1 MRGRRFLCWCGAGSL
16 PLGFSGSS
24 EMPSFSCVDDDR
36 NAVMDPRWVFAVIW
50 VVFFLQG
57 MGMGLWTPA
66 LTNIL
71 GSMGL
76 RDWVPWAFVVSP
88 VCALVSPLIGGAL
101 ADQRFSANRLFVWSS
116 VIGAIGLFAAFH
128 VLEAG
133 WHPLW
138 FLGFLGVSSLA
149 GGPSWGLLAMVS
161 MTHLR
166 HGERSFPLVRV
177 GATVGWIAGG
187 LITSHLLRADTS
199 VLSGY
204 ASAGVRFAM
213 AGAALL
219 LPLTLP
225 LGRASSWKSRLGL
238 DAFVL
243 MKQRDHFVF
252 FVVTALYSIPVTAIY
267 MIAPEFLRVLGDP
280 RPTGTM
286 TIAQVL
292 EVVSLIAL
300 GAMMTRLRVKTLL
313 MCSLGLSVL
322 RFAMSAT
329 AGWTGFIGWHLGGIA
344 LHGLCYTLYF
354 ITAQIFLDRRV
365 DPGMRGQA
373 QGLLAMVSS
382 GIGPLLGALVCGW
395 LREHLVADGVHGW
408 DAFWMT
414 LSAMA
419 ALCFVI
425 FGLFYRGRVKDPI

>member
-1 MRGRRFLCWCGAGSL
+1 M
-16 PLGFSGSS
+16 
-24 EMPSFSCVDDDR
+24 
-36 NAVMDPRWVFAVIW
+36 NPRWVFAAIW
-50 VVFFLQG
+50 LVFFLQG
-57 MGMGLWTPA
+57 MGPGMWMPA

-76 RDWVPWAFVVSP
+76 REWVPWAFIVSP

-101 ADQRFSANRLFVWSS
+101 ADQRVPANRLFVWST
-116 VIGAIGLFAAFH
+116 VVAALGLLAAFW

-138 FLGFLGVSSLA
+138 FLGFLGISSLA
-149 GGPSWGLLAMVS
+149 GGPAWGLLATIS

-166 HGERSFPLVRV
+166 HGERTFPLVRV
-177 GATVGWIAGG
+177 GATIGWIAGG
-187 LITSHLLRADTS
+187 LITSHLLLSDTS
-199 VLSGY
+199 VLCGY
-204 ASAGVRFAM
+204 VSAGVRM
-213 AGAALL
+213 AAAFAALL

-225 LGRASSWKSRLGL
+225 LGRATSWKSRLGL

-243 MKQRDHFVF
+243 MKQRDHLVF
-252 FVVTALYSIPVTAIY
+252 FLVTALYSIPISAIY
-267 MIAPEFLRVLGDP
+267 MYAPELLKVLGDP

-292 EVVSLIAL
+292 EVVSMFAL
-300 GAMMTRLRVKTLL
+300 GAMMTRMRVKALL
-313 MCSLGLSVL
+313 MWSLGLSVL
-322 RFAMSAT
+322 RFALSAT
-329 AGWTGFIGWHLGGIA
+329 AGWTGMIGWHLGGIA
-344 LHGLCYTLYF
+344 LHGMCYTFYF

-365 DPGMRGQA
+365 DPGMKGQA
-373 QGLLAMVSS
+373 QGLLSMVSS
-382 GIGPLLGALVCGW
+382 GLGPLMGALVCGW

-408 DAFWMT
+408 DAFWMS

-419 ALCFVI
+419 SLCFVI

>member
-1 MRGRRFLCWCGAGSL
+1 M
-16 PLGFSGSS
+16 
-24 EMPSFSCVDDDR
+24 
-36 NAVMDPRWVFAVIW
+36 NPRWVFAAIW
-50 VVFFLQG
+50 LVFFLQG
-57 MGMGLWTPA
+57 MGPGMWMPA

-76 RDWVPWAFVVSP
+76 REWVPWAFIVSP

-101 ADQRFSANRLFVWSS
+101 ADQRVPANRLFVWSS
-116 VIGAIGLFAAFH
+116 VVAALGLLAAFR

-138 FLGFLGVSSLA
+138 FLGFLGISSLA
-149 GGPSWGLLAMVS
+149 GGPAWGLLATIS

-166 HGERSFPLVRV
+166 HGERTFPLVRV
-177 GATVGWIAGG
+177 GATIGWIAGG
-187 LITSHLLRADTS
+187 LITSHLLLSDTS
-199 VLSGY
+199 VLCGY
-204 ASAGVRFAM
+204 ASACVRMAAAFAAM
-213 AGAALL
+213 L

-243 MKQRDHFVF
+243 MKQRDHLVF
-252 FVVTALYSIPVTAIY
+252 FVVTALYSIPISALY
-267 MIAPEFLRVLGDP
+267 MYAPELLKVLGDP

-292 EVVSLIAL
+292 EVVSMFAL
-300 GAMMTRLRVKTLL
+300 GAMMTRMRVKALL
-313 MCSLGLSVL
+313 MWSLGLSVL
-322 RFAMSAT
+322 RFALSAT
-329 AGWTGFIGWHLGGIA
+329 AGWTGMIGWHLGGIA
-344 LHGLCYTLYF
+344 LHGMCYTFYF

-365 DPGMRGQA
+365 DPGMKGQA
-373 QGLLAMVSS
+373 QGLLSMVSS
-382 GIGPLLGALVCGW
+382 GLGPLMGALVCGW

-425 FGLFYRGRVKDPI
+425 FGLLYRGRVKDPV

>member
-1 MRGRRFLCWCGAGSL
+1 MWVVCR
-16 PLGFSGSS
+16 
-24 EMPSFSCVDDDR
+24 VDDDR
-36 NAVMDPRWVFAVIW
+36 NAAMNPRWVFAAIW
-50 VVFFLQG
+50 LVFFLQG
-57 MGMGLWTPA
+57 MGPGMWMPA

-76 RDWVPWAFVVSP
+76 REWVPWAFIVSP

-101 ADQRFSANRLFVWSS
+101 ADQRVPANRLFVWSS
-116 VIGAIGLFAAFH
+116 VVAALGLLAAFR

-138 FLGFLGVSSLA
+138 FLGFLGISSLA
-149 GGPSWGLLAMVS
+149 GGPAWGLLATIS

-166 HGERSFPLVRV
+166 HGERTFPLVRV
-177 GATVGWIAGG
+177 GATIGWIAGG
-187 LITSHLLRADTS
+187 LITSHLLLSDTS
-199 VLSGY
+199 VLCGY
-204 ASAGVRFAM
+204 ASACVRMAAAFAAM
-213 AGAALL
+213 L

-243 MKQRDHFVF
+243 MKQRDHLVF
-252 FVVTALYSIPVTAIY
+252 FVVTALYSIPISALY
-267 MIAPEFLRVLGDP
+267 MYAPELLKVLGDP

-292 EVVSLIAL
+292 EVVSMFAL
-300 GAMMTRLRVKTLL
+300 GAMMTRMRVKALL
-313 MCSLGLSVL
+313 MWSLGLSVL
-322 RFAMSAT
+322 RFALSAT
-329 AGWTGFIGWHLGGIA
+329 AGWTGMIGWHLGGIA
-344 LHGLCYTLYF
+344 LHGMCYTFYF

-365 DPGMRGQA
+365 DPGMKGQA
-373 QGLLAMVSS
+373 QGLLSMVSS
-382 GIGPLLGALVCGW
+382 GLGPLMGALVCGW

-425 FGLFYRGRVKDPI
+425 FGLLYRGRVKDPV

>member
-1 MRGRRFLCWCGAGSL
+1 MRVVCR
-16 PLGFSGSS
+16 
-24 EMPSFSCVDDDR
+24 VDDDR
-36 NAVMDPRWVFAVIW
+36 NAVTNPKWVFAAIW
-50 VVFFLQG
+50 LVFFLQG
-57 MGMGLWTPA
+57 MGPGMWMPA

-76 RDWVPWAFVVSP
+76 REWVPWAFIVSP

-101 ADQRFSANRLFVWSS
+101 ADQRVPANRLFVWSS
-116 VIGAIGLFAAFH
+116 VVASLGLLAAFR

-149 GGPSWGLLAMVS
+149 GGPAWGLLATVS

-166 HGERSFPLVRV
+166 HGERTFPLVRV
-177 GATVGWIAGG
+177 GATIGWIAGG
-187 LITSHLLRADTS
+187 LITSHLLLSDTS
-199 VLSGY
+199 VLCGY
-204 ASAGVRFAM
+204 VSAGVRM
-213 AGAALL
+213 AAAFAALL

-225 LGRASSWKSRLGL
+225 LGRATSWKSRLGL

-243 MKQRDHFVF
+243 MKQRDHLVF
-252 FVVTALYSIPVTAIY
+252 FLVTALYSIPISAIY
-267 MIAPEFLRVLGDP
+267 MYAPELLKVLGDP

-292 EVVSLIAL
+292 EVVSMFAL
-300 GAMMTRLRVKTLL
+300 GAMMTRMRVKALL
-313 MCSLGLSVL
+313 MWSLGLSVL
-322 RFAMSAT
+322 RFALSAT
-329 AGWTGFIGWHLGGIA
+329 AGWTGMIGWHLGGIA
-344 LHGLCYTLYF
+344 LHGMCYTFYF

-365 DPGMRGQA
+365 DPGMKGQA
-373 QGLLAMVSS
+373 QGLLSMVSS
-382 GIGPLLGALVCGW
+382 GLGPLMGALVCGW

-408 DAFWMT
+408 DAFWLA

-419 ALCFVI
+419 TLCFVV
-425 FGLFYRGRVKDPI
+425 FGLFYRGRAKDPA

>member
-1 MRGRRFLCWCGAGSL
+1 MRLVCR
-16 PLGFSGSS
+16 
-24 EMPSFSCVDDDR
+24 VDDDR
-36 NAVMDPRWVFAVIW
+36 NAAMNPKWVFVAIW
-50 VVFFLQG
+50 LVFFLQG
-57 MGMGLWTPA
+57 MGPGLWMPA

-76 RDWVPWAFVVSP
+76 REWVPWAFIVSP

-101 ADQRFSANRLFVWSS
+101 ADQRVPANRLFVWSS
-116 VIGAIGLFAAFH
+116 FVAALGLLAAFR

-149 GGPSWGLLAMVS
+149 GGPAWGLLAMVS
-161 MTHLR
+161 MAHLR
-166 HGERSFPLVRV
+166 NGERMFPLVRV
-177 GATVGWIAGG
+177 GATIGWIAGG

-199 VLSGY
+199 ALCGY
-204 ASAGVRFAM
+204 ASAGVRMAAAFAAM
-213 AGAALL
+213 L

-225 LGRASSWKSRLGL
+225 LGRAGSWKSRLGL

-243 MKQRDHFVF
+243 MKQRDHLVF
-252 FVVTALYSIPVTAIY
+252 FLVTAIY
-267 MIAPEFLRVLGDP
+267 SIPITAIYMYAPEFLKVLGDP

-286 TIAQVL
+286 AIAQVL
-292 EVVSLIAL
+292 EAVSMFAL
-300 GAMMTRLRVKTLL
+300 GAMMTRMRVKALL
-313 MCSLGLSVL
+313 MWSLGLSVL
-322 RFAMSAT
+322 RFALSAI
-329 AGWTGFIGWHLGGIA
+329 AGWNGMIGWHLGGIA
-344 LHGLCYTLYF
+344 LHGMCYTFYF

-365 DPGMRGQA
+365 DPGMKGQA
-373 QGLLAMVSS
+373 QGLLSMVSS
-382 GIGPLLGALVCGW
+382 GLGPLMGALVCGW

>member
-1 MRGRRFLCWCGAGSL
+1 M
-16 PLGFSGSS
+16 
-24 EMPSFSCVDDDR
+24 
-36 NAVMDPRWVFAVIW
+36 IW
-50 VVFFLQG
+50 LVFFLQG
-57 MGMGLWTPA
+57 MGMGLWIPA
-66 LTNIL
+66 LANIL

-76 RDWVPWAFVVSP
+76 REWVPWAFVVSP

-101 ADQRFSANRLFVWSS
+101 ADQRMSANRLFVWSS
-116 VIGAIGLFAAFH
+116 VVGAIALLGAFWF
-128 VLEAG
+128 LEAG

-138 FLGFLGVSSLA
+138 FLIFLGVSSLA
-149 GGPSWGLLAMVS
+149 GGPAWGLLAMVS

-166 HGERSFPLVRV
+166 HGERTFPLVRV

-187 LITSHLLRADTS
+187 LITSHLLLADTN
-199 VLSGY
+199 VLCGY

-213 AGAALL
+213 ALVAML
-219 LPLTLP
+219 LPATLP

-243 MKQRDHFVF
+243 MKQRDHLVF
-252 FVVTALYSIPVTAIY
+252 FLVTALYSIPVTAIY
-267 MIAPEFLRVLGDP
+267 MIAPEFLKVLGDP

-292 EVVSLIAL
+292 EIVSLIAL
-300 GAMMTRLRVKTLL
+300 GVMMTRMRVKTLL
-313 MCSLGLSVL
+313 MWSLGLSVL

-329 AGWTGFIGWHLGGIA
+329 AGWTGYIGWHLGGIA

-382 GIGPLLGALVCGW
+382 GLGPLMGAFVCGW
-395 LREHLVADGVHGW
+395 LREYFVADGGHRWGE
-408 DAFWMT
+408 FWLC

-419 ALCFVI
+419 ALCFGI
-425 FGLFYRGRVKDPI
+425 FGFFYRGRTKDPV

>member
-1 MRGRRFLCWCGAGSL
+1 MRVVCR
-16 PLGFSGSS
+16 
-24 EMPSFSCVDDDR
+24 VDDDR
-36 NAVMDPRWVFAVIW
+36 NTVTNPRWVFAAIW
-50 VVFFLQG
+50 LVFFLQG
-57 MGMGLWTPA
+57 MGPGMWMPA

-76 RDWVPWAFVVSP
+76 REWVPWAFIVSP

-101 ADQRFSANRLFVWSS
+101 ADQRVPANRLFVWST
-116 VIGAIGLFAAFH
+116 VVAALGLLAAFW

-138 FLGFLGVSSLA
+138 FLGFLGISSLA
-149 GGPSWGLLAMVS
+149 GGPAWGLLATVS

-166 HGERSFPLVRV
+166 HGERTFPLVRV
-177 GATVGWIAGG
+177 GATIGWIAGG
-187 LITSHLLRADTS
+187 LITSHLLLSDTS
-199 VLSGY
+199 VLCGY
-204 ASAGVRFAM
+204 VSAGVRM
-213 AGAALL
+213 AAAFAALL

-225 LGRASSWKSRLGL
+225 LGRATSWKSRLGL

-243 MKQRDHFVF
+243 MKQRDHLVF
-252 FVVTALYSIPVTAIY
+252 FLVTALYSIPISAIY
-267 MIAPEFLRVLGDP
+267 MYAPELLKVLGDP

-292 EVVSLIAL
+292 EVVSMFAL
-300 GAMMTRLRVKTLL
+300 GAMMTRMRVKALL
-313 MCSLGLSVL
+313 MWSLGLSVL
-322 RFAMSAT
+322 RFALSAT
-329 AGWTGFIGWHLGGIA
+329 AGWTGMIGWHLGGIA
-344 LHGLCYTLYF
+344 LHGMCYTFYF

-365 DPGMRGQA
+365 DPGMKGQA
-373 QGLLAMVSS
+373 QGLLSMVSS
-382 GIGPLLGALVCGW
+382 GLGPLMGALVCGW

-408 DAFWMT
+408 DAFWMS

-419 ALCFVI
+419 SLCFVI

>member
-1 MRGRRFLCWCGAGSL
+1 MRVVCR
-16 PLGFSGSS
+16 
-24 EMPSFSCVDDDR
+24 VDDDR
-36 NAVMDPRWVFAVIW
+36 NTVTNPRWVFAAIW
-50 VVFFLQG
+50 LVFFLQG
-57 MGMGLWTPA
+57 MGPGMWMPT

-76 RDWVPWAFVVSP
+76 REWVPWAFIVSP

-101 ADQRFSANRLFVWSS
+101 ADQRVPANRLFVWST
-116 VIGAIGLFAAFH
+116 VVAALGLLAAFW

-138 FLGFLGVSSLA
+138 FLGFLGISSLA
-149 GGPSWGLLAMVS
+149 GGPAWGLLATVS

-166 HGERSFPLVRV
+166 HGERTFPLVRV
-177 GATVGWIAGG
+177 GATIGWIAGG
-187 LITSHLLRADTS
+187 LITSHLLLSDTS
-199 VLSGY
+199 VLCGY
-204 ASAGVRFAM
+204 VSAGVRM
-213 AGAALL
+213 AAAFAALL

-225 LGRASSWKSRLGL
+225 LGRATSWKSRLGL

-243 MKQRDHFVF
+243 MKQRDHLVF
-252 FVVTALYSIPVTAIY
+252 FLVTALYSIPITAIY
-267 MIAPEFLRVLGDP
+267 MYAPELLKVLGDP

-292 EVVSLIAL
+292 EVVSMFAL
-300 GAMMTRLRVKTLL
+300 GAMMTRMRVKALL
-313 MCSLGLSVL
+313 MWSLGLSVL
-322 RFAMSAT
+322 RFALSAT
-329 AGWTGFIGWHLGGIA
+329 AGWTGMIGWHLGGIA
-344 LHGLCYTLYF
+344 LHGMCYTFYF

-365 DPGMRGQA
+365 DPGMKGQA
-373 QGLLAMVSS
+373 QGLLSMVSS
-382 GIGPLLGALVCGW
+382 GLGPLMGALVCGW

-408 DAFWMT
+408 DAFWMS

-419 ALCFVI
+419 SLCFVI

>member
-1 MRGRRFLCWCGAGSL
+1 MRVVCR
-16 PLGFSGSS
+16 
-24 EMPSFSCVDDDR
+24 VDDDR
-36 NAVMDPRWVFAVIW
+36 NTVTNPRWVFAAIW
-50 VVFFLQG
+50 LVFFLQG
-57 MGMGLWTPA
+57 MGPGMWMPA

-76 RDWVPWAFVVSP
+76 REWVPWAFIVSP

-101 ADQRFSANRLFVWSS
+101 ADQRVPANRLFVWST
-116 VIGAIGLFAAFH
+116 VVAALGLLAAFW

-138 FLGFLGVSSLA
+138 FLGFLGISSLA
-149 GGPSWGLLAMVS
+149 GGPAWGLLATVS

-166 HGERSFPLVRV
+166 HGERTFPLVRV
-177 GATVGWIAGG
+177 GATIGWIAGG
-187 LITSHLLRADTS
+187 LITSHLLLSDTS
-199 VLSGY
+199 VLCGY
-204 ASAGVRFAM
+204 VSAGVRM
-213 AGAALL
+213 AAAFAALL

-225 LGRASSWKSRLGL
+225 LGRATSWKSRLGL

-252 FVVTALYSIPVTAIY
+252 FLVTALYSIPITAIY
-267 MIAPEFLRVLGDP
+267 MYAPELLKVLGDP

-292 EVVSLIAL
+292 EVVSMFAL
-300 GAMMTRLRVKTLL
+300 GAMMTRMRVKALL
-313 MCSLGLSVL
+313 MWSLGLSVL
-322 RFAMSAT
+322 RFALSAT
-329 AGWTGFIGWHLGGIA
+329 AGWTGMIGWHLGGIA
-344 LHGLCYTLYF
+344 LHGMCYTFYF

-365 DPGMRGQA
+365 DPGMKGQA
-373 QGLLAMVSS
+373 QGLLSMVSS
-382 GIGPLLGALVCGW
+382 GLGPLMGALVCGW

-425 FGLFYRGRVKDPI
+425 FGLFYRGRVKDPA

>member
-1 MRGRRFLCWCGAGSL
+1 M
-16 PLGFSGSS
+16 
-24 EMPSFSCVDDDR
+24 
-36 NAVMDPRWVFAVIW
+36 NPRWVFAAIW
-50 VVFFLQG
+50 LVFFLQG
-57 MGMGLWTPA
+57 MGPGMWMPA

-76 RDWVPWAFVVSP
+76 REWVPWAFIVSP

-101 ADQRFSANRLFVWSS
+101 ADQRVPANRLFVWST
-116 VIGAIGLFAAFH
+116 VVAALGLLAAFW

-138 FLGFLGVSSLA
+138 FLGFLGISSLA
-149 GGPSWGLLAMVS
+149 GGPAWGLLATVS

-166 HGERSFPLVRV
+166 HGERTFPLVRV
-177 GATVGWIAGG
+177 GATIGWIAGG
-187 LITSHLLRADTS
+187 LITSHLLLSDTS
-199 VLSGY
+199 VLCGY
-204 ASAGVRFAM
+204 VSAGVRM
-213 AGAALL
+213 AAAFAALL

-225 LGRASSWKSRLGL
+225 LGRATSWKSRLGL

-243 MKQRDHFVF
+243 MKQRDHLVF
-252 FVVTALYSIPVTAIY
+252 FLVTALYSIPITAIY
-267 MIAPEFLRVLGDP
+267 MYAPELLKVLGDP

-292 EVVSLIAL
+292 EVVSMFAL
-300 GAMMTRLRVKTLL
+300 GAMMTRMRVKALL
-313 MCSLGLSVL
+313 MWSLGLSVL
-322 RFAMSAT
+322 RFALSAT
-329 AGWTGFIGWHLGGIA
+329 AGWTGMIGWHLGGIA
-344 LHGLCYTLYF
+344 LHGMCYTFYF

-365 DPGMRGQA
+365 DPGMKGQA
-373 QGLLAMVSS
+373 QGLLSMVSS
-382 GIGPLLGALVCGW
+382 GLGPLMGALVCGW

-408 DAFWMT
+408 DAFWMS

>member
-1 MRGRRFLCWCGAGSL
+1 M
-16 PLGFSGSS
+16 
-24 EMPSFSCVDDDR
+24 
-36 NAVMDPRWVFAVIW
+36 NPRWVFAAIW
-50 VVFFLQG
+50 LVFFLQG
-57 MGMGLWTPA
+57 MGPGMWMPA

-76 RDWVPWAFVVSP
+76 REWVPWAFIVSP

-101 ADQRFSANRLFVWSS
+101 ADQRVPANRLFVWST
-116 VIGAIGLFAAFH
+116 VVAALGLLAAFR

-149 GGPSWGLLAMVS
+149 GGPAWGLLATVS

-166 HGERSFPLVRV
+166 HGERTFPLVRV
-177 GATVGWIAGG
+177 GATIGWIAGG
-187 LITSHLLRADTS
+187 LITSHLLLSDTS
-199 VLSGY
+199 VLCGY
-204 ASAGVRFAM
+204 VSAGVRM
-213 AGAALL
+213 AAAFAALL

-225 LGRASSWKSRLGL
+225 LGRATSWKSRLGL

-243 MKQRDHFVF
+243 MKQRDHLVF
-252 FVVTALYSIPVTAIY
+252 FLVTALYSIPISAIY
-267 MIAPEFLRVLGDP
+267 MYAPELLKVLGDP

-292 EVVSLIAL
+292 EVVSMFAL
-300 GAMMTRLRVKTLL
+300 GAMMTRMRVKALL
-313 MCSLGLSVL
+313 MWSLGLSVL
-322 RFAMSAT
+322 RFALSAT
-329 AGWTGFIGWHLGGIA
+329 AGWTGMIGWHLGGIA
-344 LHGLCYTLYF
+344 LHGMCYTFYF

-365 DPGMRGQA
+365 DPGMKGQA
-373 QGLLAMVSS
+373 QGLLSMVSS
-382 GIGPLLGALVCGW
+382 GLGPLMGALVCGW

-408 DAFWMT
+408 DAFWMS

-419 ALCFVI
+419 TLCFVV
-425 FGLFYRGRVKDPI
+425 FGLFYRGRAKDPA

>member
-1 MRGRRFLCWCGAGSL
+1 M
-16 PLGFSGSS
+16 
-24 EMPSFSCVDDDR
+24 
-36 NAVMDPRWVFAVIW
+36 NPRWVFAAIW
-50 VVFFLQG
+50 LVFFLQG
-57 MGMGLWTPA
+57 MGPGMWMPA

-76 RDWVPWAFVVSP
+76 REWVPWAFIVSP

-101 ADQRFSANRLFVWSS
+101 ADQRVPANRLFVWST
-116 VIGAIGLFAAFH
+116 VVAALGLLAAFR

-149 GGPSWGLLAMVS
+149 GGPAWGLLATVS

-166 HGERSFPLVRV
+166 HGERTFPLVRV
-177 GATVGWIAGG
+177 GATIGWIAGG
-187 LITSHLLRADTS
+187 LITSHLLLSDTS
-199 VLSGY
+199 VLCGY
-204 ASAGVRFAM
+204 VSAGVRM
-213 AGAALL
+213 AAAFAALL

-225 LGRASSWKSRLGL
+225 LGRATSWKSRLGL

-243 MKQRDHFVF
+243 MKQRDHLVF
-252 FVVTALYSIPVTAIY
+252 FLVTALYSIPISALY
-267 MIAPEFLRVLGDP
+267 MYAPELLKVLGDP

-292 EVVSLIAL
+292 EVVSMFAL
-300 GAMMTRLRVKTLL
+300 GAMMTRMRVKALL
-313 MCSLGLSVL
+313 MWSLGLSVL
-322 RFAMSAT
+322 RFALSAT
-329 AGWTGFIGWHLGGIA
+329 AGWTGMIGWHLGGIA
-344 LHGLCYTLYF
+344 LHGMCYTFYF

-365 DPGMRGQA
+365 DPGMKGQA
-373 QGLLAMVSS
+373 QGLLSMVSS
-382 GIGPLLGALVCGW
+382 GLGPLMGALVCGW

-408 DAFWMT
+408 DAFWMS

-419 ALCFVI
+419 ALCFVV
-425 FGLFYRGRVKDPI
+425 FGLFYRGRAKDPA

>member
-1 MRGRRFLCWCGAGSL
+1 M
-16 PLGFSGSS
+16 
-24 EMPSFSCVDDDR
+24 
-36 NAVMDPRWVFAVIW
+36 NPRWVFAAIW
-50 VVFFLQG
+50 LVFFLQG
-57 MGMGLWTPA
+57 MGPGMWMPA

-76 RDWVPWAFVVSP
+76 REWVPWAFIVSP

-101 ADQRFSANRLFVWSS
+101 ADQRVPANRLFVWST
-116 VIGAIGLFAAFH
+116 VVAALGLLAAFW

-138 FLGFLGVSSLA
+138 FLGFLGISSLA
-149 GGPSWGLLAMVS
+149 GGPAWGLLATIS

-166 HGERSFPLVRV
+166 HGERTFPLVRV
-177 GATVGWIAGG
+177 GATIGWIAGG
-187 LITSHLLRADTS
+187 LITSHLLLSDTS
-199 VLSGY
+199 VLCGY
-204 ASAGVRFAM
+204 VSAGVRM
-213 AGAALL
+213 AAAFAALL

-225 LGRASSWKSRLGL
+225 LGRATSWKSRLGL

-243 MKQRDHFVF
+243 MKQRDHLVF
-252 FVVTALYSIPVTAIY
+252 FLVTAIY
-267 MIAPEFLRVLGDP
+267 SIPITAIYMYAPEFLKVLGDP

-292 EVVSLIAL
+292 EVVSMFAL
-300 GAMMTRLRVKTLL
+300 GAMMTRMRVKALL
-313 MCSLGLSVL
+313 MWSLGLSVL
-322 RFAMSAT
+322 RFALSAT
-329 AGWTGFIGWHLGGIA
+329 AGWTGMIGWHLGGIA
-344 LHGLCYTLYF
+344 LHGMCYTFYF

-365 DPGMRGQA
+365 DPGMKGQA
-373 QGLLAMVSS
+373 QGLLSMVSS
-382 GIGPLLGALVCGW
+382 GLGPLMGALVCGW

-408 DAFWMT
+408 DAFWMS

>member
-1 MRGRRFLCWCGAGSL
+1 MRVVCR
-16 PLGFSGSS
+16 
-24 EMPSFSCVDDDR
+24 VDDDR
-36 NAVMDPRWVFAVIW
+36 NTVTNPRWVFAAIW
-50 VVFFLQG
+50 LVFFLQG
-57 MGMGLWTPA
+57 MGPGMWMPA

-76 RDWVPWAFVVSP
+76 REWVPWAFIVSP

-101 ADQRFSANRLFVWSS
+101 ADQRVPANRLFVWST
-116 VIGAIGLFAAFH
+116 VVAALGLLAAFW

-138 FLGFLGVSSLA
+138 FLGFLGISSLA
-149 GGPSWGLLAMVS
+149 GGPAWGLLATVS

-166 HGERSFPLVRV
+166 HGERTFPLVRV
-177 GATVGWIAGG
+177 GATIGWIAGG
-187 LITSHLLRADTS
+187 LITSHLLLSDTS
-199 VLSGY
+199 VLCGY
-204 ASAGVRFAM
+204 VSAGVRM
-213 AGAALL
+213 AAAFAALL

-225 LGRASSWKSRLGL
+225 LGRATSWKSRLGL

-243 MKQRDHFVF
+243 MKQRDHLVF
-252 FVVTALYSIPVTAIY
+252 FLVTALYSIPITAIY
-267 MIAPEFLRVLGDP
+267 MYAPELLKVLGDP

-292 EVVSLIAL
+292 EVVSMFAL
-300 GAMMTRLRVKTLL
+300 GAMMTRMRVKALL
-313 MCSLGLSVL
+313 MWSLGLSVL
-322 RFAMSAT
+322 RFALSAT
-329 AGWTGFIGWHLGGIA
+329 AGWTGMIGWHLGGIA
-344 LHGLCYTLYF
+344 LHGMCYTFYF

-365 DPGMRGQA
+365 DPGMKGQA
-373 QGLLAMVSS
+373 QGLLSMVSS
-382 GIGPLLGALVCGW
+382 GLGPLMGALVCGW

-425 FGLFYRGRVKDPI
+425 FGLFYRGRVKDPA

>member
-1 MRGRRFLCWCGAGSL
+1 MS
-16 PLGFSGSS
+16 PK
-24 EMPSFSCVDDDR
+24 
-36 NAVMDPRWVFAVIW
+36 WVFAAIW
-50 VVFFLQG
+50 LVFFLQG
-57 MGMGLWTPA
+57 MGPGMWMPA

-76 RDWVPWAFVVSP
+76 REWVPWAFIVSP

-101 ADQRFSANRLFVWSS
+101 ADQRVPANRLFVWSS
-116 VIGAIGLFAAFH
+116 VVASLGLLAAFR

-149 GGPSWGLLAMVS
+149 GGPAWGLLAMVS
-161 MTHLR
+161 MAHLR
-166 HGERSFPLVRV
+166 HGERMFPLVRV
-177 GATVGWIAGG
+177 GATIGWIAGG

-199 VLSGY
+199 ALCGY
-204 ASAGVRFAM
+204 ASAGVRMAAAFAAM
-213 AGAALL
+213 L

-225 LGRASSWKSRLGL
+225 LGRAGSWKSRLGL

-243 MKQRDHFVF
+243 MKQRDHLVF
-252 FVVTALYSIPVTAIY
+252 FLVTAIY
-267 MIAPEFLRVLGDP
+267 SIPITAIYMYAPEFLKVLGDP

-286 TIAQVL
+286 AIAQVL
-292 EVVSLIAL
+292 EAVSMFAL
-300 GAMMTRLRVKTLL
+300 GAMMTRMRVKALL
-313 MCSLGLSVL
+313 MWSLGLSVL
-322 RFAMSAT
+322 RFALSAT
-329 AGWTGFIGWHLGGIA
+329 AGWTGMIGWHLGGIA
-344 LHGLCYTLYF
+344 LHGMCYTFYF

-365 DPGMRGQA
+365 DPGMKGQA
-373 QGLLAMVSS
+373 QGLLSMVSS
-382 GIGPLLGALVCGW
+382 GLGPLMGALICGW

-425 FGLFYRGRVKDPI
+425 FGLFYRGRVKDPV

>member
-1 MRGRRFLCWCGAGSL
+1 M
-16 PLGFSGSS
+16 
-24 EMPSFSCVDDDR
+24 
-36 NAVMDPRWVFAVIW
+36 NPRWVFAAIW
-50 VVFFLQG
+50 LVFFLQG
-57 MGMGLWTPA
+57 MGPGMWMPA

-76 RDWVPWAFVVSP
+76 REWVPWAFIVSP

-101 ADQRFSANRLFVWSS
+101 ADQRVPANRLFVWSS
-116 VIGAIGLFAAFH
+116 VVAALGLLVAFR

-149 GGPSWGLLAMVS
+149 GGPAWGLLATIS

-166 HGERSFPLVRV
+166 HGERTFPLVRV
-177 GATVGWIAGG
+177 GATIGWIAGG
-187 LITSHLLRADTS
+187 LTTSHLLLSDTS
-199 VLSGY
+199 VLCGY
-204 ASAGVRFAM
+204 ASAGVRMAAAFAAM
-213 AGAALL
+213 L

-243 MKQRDHFVF
+243 MKQRDHLVF
-252 FVVTALYSIPVTAIY
+252 FLVTALYSIPISALY
-267 MIAPEFLRVLGDP
+267 MYAPEFLKVLGDP

-292 EVVSLIAL
+292 EAVSMFAL
-300 GAMMTRLRVKTLL
+300 GAMMTRMRVKALL
-313 MCSLGLSVL
+313 MWSLGLSVL
-322 RFAMSAT
+322 RFALSAT
-329 AGWTGFIGWHLGGIA
+329 AGWTGMIGWHLGGIA
-344 LHGLCYTLYF
+344 LHGMCYTFYF

-365 DPGMRGQA
+365 DPGMKGQA
-373 QGLLAMVSS
+373 QGLLSMVSS
-382 GIGPLLGALVCGW
+382 GLGPLMGALVCGW

-408 DAFWMT
+408 DAFWMS

-425 FGLFYRGRVKDPI
+425 FGLFYRGRVKDPA

>member
-1 MRGRRFLCWCGAGSL
+1 MRVACR
-16 PLGFSGSS
+16 
-24 EMPSFSCVDDDR
+24 VDDDR
-36 NAVMDPRWVFAVIW
+36 NVVTNPRWVFAAIW
-50 VVFFLQG
+50 LVFFLQG
-57 MGMGLWTPA
+57 MGPGMWMPA

-76 RDWVPWAFVVSP
+76 REWVPWAFIVSP

-101 ADQRFSANRLFVWSS
+101 ADQRVPANRLFVWST
-116 VIGAIGLFAAFH
+116 VVAALGLLAAFW

-138 FLGFLGVSSLA
+138 FLGFLGISSLA
-149 GGPSWGLLAMVS
+149 GGPAWGLLATVS

-166 HGERSFPLVRV
+166 HGERTFPLVRV
-177 GATVGWIAGG
+177 GATIGWIAGG
-187 LITSHLLRADTS
+187 LITSHLLLSDTS
-199 VLSGY
+199 VLCGY
-204 ASAGVRFAM
+204 VSAGVRM
-213 AGAALL
+213 AAAFAALL

-225 LGRASSWKSRLGL
+225 LGRATSWKSRLGL

-243 MKQRDHFVF
+243 MKQRDHLVF
-252 FVVTALYSIPVTAIY
+252 FLVTALYSIPISAIY
-267 MIAPEFLRVLGDP
+267 MYAPELLKVLGDP

-292 EVVSLIAL
+292 EVVSMFAL
-300 GAMMTRLRVKTLL
+300 GAMMTRMRVKALL
-313 MCSLGLSVL
+313 MWSLGLSVL
-322 RFAMSAT
+322 RFALSAT
-329 AGWTGFIGWHLGGIA
+329 AGWTGMIGWHLGGIA
-344 LHGLCYTLYF
+344 LHGMCYTFYF

-365 DPGMRGQA
+365 DPGMKGQA
-373 QGLLAMVSS
+373 QGLLSMVSS
-382 GIGPLLGALVCGW
+382 GLGPLMGALVCGW

-408 DAFWMT
+408 DAFWMS

-419 ALCFVI
+419 SLCFVI

>member
-1 MRGRRFLCWCGAGSL
+1 M
-16 PLGFSGSS
+16 
-24 EMPSFSCVDDDR
+24 
-36 NAVMDPRWVFAVIW
+36 NPRWVFAAIW
-50 VVFFLQG
+50 LVFFLQG
-57 MGMGLWTPA
+57 MGPGLWMPA

-76 RDWVPWAFVVSP
+76 REWVPWAFVVSP

-101 ADQRFSANRLFVWSS
+101 ADQRVPANRLFVWSS
-116 VIGAIGLFAAFH
+116 VVAALGLLAAFR

-149 GGPSWGLLAMVS
+149 GGPAWGLLATVS

-166 HGERSFPLVRV
+166 HGERMFPLVRV
-177 GATVGWIAGG
+177 GATIGWIAGG
-187 LITSHLLRADTS
+187 LITSHLLRSDTS
-199 VLSGY
+199 ALCGY
-204 ASAGVRFAM
+204 ASAGVRMAAAFAAM
-213 AGAALL
+213 L

-225 LGRASSWKSRLGL
+225 LGRAGSWKSRLGL

-243 MKQRDHFVF
+243 MKQRDHLVF
-252 FVVTALYSIPVTAIY
+252 FLVTALYSIPISALY
-267 MIAPEFLRVLGDP
+267 MYAPEFLKVLGDP

-292 EVVSLIAL
+292 EVVSMFAL
-300 GAMMTRLRVKTLL
+300 GAMMTRMRVKALL
-313 MCSLGLSVL
+313 MWSLGLSVL
-322 RFAMSAT
+322 RFALSAT
-329 AGWTGFIGWHLGGIA
+329 AGWTGMIGWHLGGIA
-344 LHGLCYTLYF
+344 LHGMCYTFYF

-365 DPGMRGQA
+365 DPGMKGQA
-373 QGLLAMVSS
+373 QGLLSMVSS
-382 GIGPLLGALVCGW
+382 GLGPLMGALICGW

-419 ALCFVI
+419 ALCFVV
-425 FGLFYRGRVKDPI
+425 FALFYRGRVKDPT

>member
-1 MRGRRFLCWCGAGSL
+1 MN
-16 PLGFSGSS
+16 PK
-24 EMPSFSCVDDDR
+24 
-36 NAVMDPRWVFAVIW
+36 WVFVAIW
-50 VVFFLQG
+50 LVFFLQG
-57 MGMGLWTPA
+57 MGPGLWMPA

-76 RDWVPWAFVVSP
+76 REWVPWAFIVSP

-101 ADQRFSANRLFVWSS
+101 ADQRVPANRLFVWSS
-116 VIGAIGLFAAFH
+116 FVAALGLLAAFR

-149 GGPSWGLLAMVS
+149 GGPAWGLLAMVS
-161 MTHLR
+161 MAHLR
-166 HGERSFPLVRV
+166 NGERMFPLVRV
-177 GATVGWIAGG
+177 GATIGWIAGG

-199 VLSGY
+199 ALCGY
-204 ASAGVRFAM
+204 ASAGVRMAAAFAAM
-213 AGAALL
+213 L

-225 LGRASSWKSRLGL
+225 LGRAGSWKSRLGL

-243 MKQRDHFVF
+243 MKQRDHLVF
-252 FVVTALYSIPVTAIY
+252 FLVTAIY
-267 MIAPEFLRVLGDP
+267 SIPITAIYMYAPEFLKVLGDP

-286 TIAQVL
+286 AIAQVL
-292 EVVSLIAL
+292 EAVSMFAL
-300 GAMMTRLRVKTLL
+300 GAMMTRMRVKALL
-313 MCSLGLSVL
+313 MWSLGLSVL
-322 RFAMSAT
+322 RFALSAI
-329 AGWTGFIGWHLGGIA
+329 AGWNGMIGWHLGGIA
-344 LHGLCYTLYF
+344 LHGMCYTFYF

-365 DPGMRGQA
+365 DPGMKGQA
-373 QGLLAMVSS
+373 QGLLSMVSS
-382 GIGPLLGALVCGW
+382 GLGPLMGALVCGW

>member
-1 MRGRRFLCWCGAGSL
+1 MRVVCR
-16 PLGFSGSS
+16 
-24 EMPSFSCVDDDR
+24 VDDDR
-36 NAVMDPRWVFAVIW
+36 NVVTNPRWVFAAIW
-50 VVFFLQG
+50 LVFFLQG
-57 MGMGLWTPA
+57 MGPGMWMPA

-76 RDWVPWAFVVSP
+76 REWVPWAFIVSP

-101 ADQRFSANRLFVWSS
+101 ADQRVPANRLFVWST
-116 VIGAIGLFAAFH
+116 VVAALGLLAAFWA
-128 VLEAG
+128 LEAG

-138 FLGFLGVSSLA
+138 FLGFLGISSLA
-149 GGPSWGLLAMVS
+149 GGPAWGLLATIS

-166 HGERSFPLVRV
+166 HGERTFPLVRV
-177 GATVGWIAGG
+177 GATIGWIAGG
-187 LITSHLLRADTS
+187 LITSHLLLSDTS
-199 VLSGY
+199 VLCGY
-204 ASAGVRFAM
+204 VSAGVRM
-213 AGAALL
+213 AAAFAALL

-243 MKQRDHFVF
+243 MKQRDHLVF
-252 FVVTALYSIPVTAIY
+252 FLVTALYSIPISAIY
-267 MIAPEFLRVLGDP
+267 MYAPELLKVLGDP

-292 EVVSLIAL
+292 EVVSMFAL
-300 GAMMTRLRVKTLL
+300 GAIMTRMRVKALL
-313 MCSLGLSVL
+313 MWSLGLSVL
-322 RFAMSAT
+322 RFALSAT
-329 AGWTGFIGWHLGGIA
+329 AGWTGVIGWHLGGIA
-344 LHGLCYTLYF
+344 LHGMCYTFYF

-365 DPGMRGQA
+365 DPGMKGQA
-373 QGLLAMVSS
+373 QGLLSMVSS
-382 GIGPLLGALVCGW
+382 GLGPLMGALVCGW

-425 FGLFYRGRVKDPI
+425 FGLFYRGRVKDPA

>member
-1 MRGRRFLCWCGAGSL
+1 MWVVCR
-16 PLGFSGSS
+16 
-24 EMPSFSCVDDDR
+24 VDDDR
-36 NAVMDPRWVFAVIW
+36 NAATNPKWVFAAIW
-50 VVFFLQG
+50 LVFFLQG
-57 MGMGLWTPA
+57 MGPGMWMPS

-76 RDWVPWAFVVSP
+76 REWVPWAFIVSP

-101 ADQRFSANRLFVWSS
+101 ADQRVPANRLFVWSS
-116 VIGAIGLFAAFH
+116 VVAALGLLAAFR
-128 VLEAG
+128 VLAAG

-149 GGPSWGLLAMVS
+149 GGPAWGLLATVS
-161 MTHLR
+161 MSHLR
-166 HGERSFPLVRV
+166 HGERTFPLVRV
-177 GATVGWIAGG
+177 GATIGWIAGG

-199 VLSGY
+199 ALCGY
-204 ASAGVRFAM
+204 ASAGVRMTAAFAAM
-213 AGAALL
+213 L

-243 MKQRDHFVF
+243 MKQRDHLVF
-252 FVVTALYSIPVTAIY
+252 FLVTALYSIPISALY
-267 MIAPEFLRVLGDP
+267 MYAPELLKVLGDP

-292 EVVSLIAL
+292 EVVSMFAL
-300 GAMMTRLRVKTLL
+300 GAMMTRMRVKALL
-313 MCSLGLSVL
+313 MWSLGLSVL
-322 RFAMSAT
+322 RFALSAT
-329 AGWTGFIGWHLGGIA
+329 AGWTGMIGWHLGGIA
-344 LHGLCYTLYF
+344 LHGMCYTFYF

-365 DPGMRGQA
+365 DPGMKGQA
-373 QGLLAMVSS
+373 QGLLSMVSG
-382 GIGPLLGALVCGW
+382 GIGPLMGALVCGW

-408 DAFWMT
+408 DAFWIV

-419 ALCFVI
+419 ALCFVV
-425 FGLFYRGRVKDPI
+425 FGLFYRGRVKDPA